1 MITVPLQEIYTK
13 VESIISSTSTSKF
26 SIFFFF
32 LLKSQQIEIAKENAG
47 LRDRFD

>member
-26 SIFFFF
+26 SIFFF